1 MPMLPDGT
9 RLPYPPRPPIT
20 PPRPPIGGN
29 RPPGLRRTNSNMDM
43 PFTEF
48 GTTPVP
54 MPEFPS
60 PEGYDFAPTAG
71 GSRPFNPDTGM
82 PWSYSTPEG
91 QRIPDGFLD
100 EFQGFGR
107 PNPQNLDDFLP
118 EFQGYGKP
126 NRKGSRR
133 PSSASG
139 NRMNNELLATLQ
151 ALLGRIGGR

>member
-48 GTTPVP
+48 GTTPAP

-60 PEGYDFAPTAG
+60 PEGYDFDPTSG
-71 GSRPFNPDTGM
+71 GRRPLNPDTGM
-82 PWSYSTPEG
+82 PWTYSEPEY
-91 QRIPDGFLD
+91 PKGFLD
-100 EFQGFGR
+100 EFQGLE
-107 PNPQNLDDFLP
+107 Q

-126 NRKGSRR
+126 NRRGSRR

-139 NRMNNELLATLQ
+139 NRMNNERLATLQ
-151 ALLGRIGGR
+151 ALLGRIGGQ